1 MLKTSN
7 KVRGFTLVELLVVIA
22 IISVIAGFL
31 IPTLMKARGKAD
43 EVKCQSNLRE
53 LQRLGMIYADSGGN
67 RFYPMAKGTTP
78 AAHESLNILIKSN
91 EGLKPQLFMCPTC
104 REDPAV
110 VDGEGRFSLDEN
122 TCSYAWPKRRLSP
135 SDPPNT
141 PLSCDKEVRTKD
153 QLSGHDAARNVVFL
167 DGSVEMV
174 KVEPGQEAELP
185 RGLTR

>member
-7 KVRGFTLVELLVVIA
+7 RVRGFTLVELLVVIA

-53 LQRLGMIYADSGGN
+53 LQRLGMIFADSGGN
-67 RFYPMAKGTTP
+67 RFYPLAKGTAP
-78 AAHESLNILIKSN
+78 AAHESLNMLIKSN
-91 EGLKPQLFMCPTC
+91 EGLKPKLFLCPTF
-104 REDPAV
+104 REDPAET
-110 VDGEGRFSLDEN
+110 DADGRFTLDEN
-122 TCSYAWPKRRLSP
+122 TCSYTWSKKRLSP

-141 PLSCDKEVRTKD
+141 PLSCDKEVRGKD
-153 QLSGHDAARNVVFL
+153 QANGHPEGRNVVFL
-167 DGSVEMV
+167 DGSVELM